1 MSPAVYACDW
11 VTLISCLCNRL
22 NQISFIIILIIISY
36 TIHLVPPKKWSYKA
50 GNGLYSIE
58 LLSTC
63 SSGKEVRDFFSFFF
77 FLSFSFVIIVSIT
90 ICVCFVSLSLFF
102 IFYLFVCW
110 LYSSPAERDGM
121 LPNKWIRLVR
131 AAWTLAGYA
140 CDTTHNDM
148 SR

>member
-22 NQISFIIILIIISY
+22 NQISIIIILIIISY

-90 ICVCFVSLSLFF
+90 DLCLFCFLISFF
-102 IFYLFVCW
+102 YILFVCLLVIQFTSGTW
-110 LYSSPAERDGM
+110 RYAPEQMDPAGQSSVNVSGLR
-121 LPNKWIRLVR
+121 VR
-131 AAWTLAGYA
+131 
-140 CDTTHNDM
+140 HEP
-148 SR
+148 